1 MTTVVLKIPD
11 KKENYFLSLFKKHRL
26 KTRVLEREEDEDL
39 IAQWIDEGMKSED
52 VSEEEIFEIFRKN
65 GIKV

>member
-1 MTTVVLKIPD
+1 M
-11 KKENYFLSLFKKHRL
+11 SLFKKHRL
-26 KTRVLEREEDEDL
+26 KTRVLEREEDKDL